1 MIDFE
6 IILQMLPTVANPDS
20 CTPYEARRSRVVQR
34 IQGNSSCIR
43 TFACSHIRIRH
54 LGFAFIWNEVCSMQR
69 SHHNKKRRLCWYIQV
84 NNKLILPCLTD
95 RCDLSL
101 RWISKFV
108 TFFSTFRAEV
118 HVTKMNLEA
127 SRNGCPNPGLLVPRV
142 WHNPRRFH
150 FDNIWRSMLAL
161 FEVLSFKGSL
171 SIHTHIVWYVVFY
184 IRCMP

>member
-20 CTPYEARRSRVVQR
+20 CTPYEARCGRAVQR

-43 TFACSHIRIRH
+43 TSACSHLRIRH
-54 LGFAFIWNEVCSMQR
+54 LGFAFIWNEVCSLQR
-69 SHHNKKRRLCWYIQV
+69 PHHNQKRRLCWHIQV
-84 NNKLILPCLTD
+84 NSNLILPRLTN
-95 RCDLSL
+95 RCNL
-101 RWISKFV
+101 RMRYISKFV
-108 TFFSTFRAEV
+108 IFFVTTFRAEV

-171 SIHTHIVWYVVFY
+171 SIHTHIV
-184 IRCMP
+184 

>member
-1 MIDFE
+1 
-6 IILQMLPTVANPDS
+6 MLSTFTNPHS
-20 CTPYEARRSRVVQR
+20 CTPYETRRSGAVQR

-43 TFACSHIRIRH
+43 TFACSHLCIRH
-54 LGFAFIWNEVCSMQR
+54 MGFAFIWNEVCSMQR

-84 NNKLILPCLTD
+84 HLYSNKLIRPRLTN
-95 RCDLSL
+95 RCDLSML
-101 RWISKFV
+101 QILKYCLL
-108 TFFSTFRAEV
+108 TTFRAEV

-171 SIHTHIVWYVVFY
+171 PIY
-184 IRCMP
+184 IYIYIYI

>member
-1 MIDFE
+1 
-6 IILQMLPTVANPDS
+6 MLSTFANPDS
-20 CTPYEARRSRVVQR
+20 CTPYEARRSRAVQR

-43 TFACSHIRIRH
+43 TSSCSHLRIRH
-54 LGFAFIWNEVCSMQR
+54 MGSAFVRNEVCSMQR
-69 SHHNKKRRLCWYIQV
+69 SHHNKKGRLCWNIQV
-84 NNKLILPCLTD
+84 VNDKRTLPRN
-95 RCDLSL
+95 RCDLSM
-101 RWISKFV
+101 RSISKFV
-108 TFFSTFRAEV
+108 TFFTTFRAEV

-171 SIHTHIVWYVVFY
+171 SIY
-184 IRCMP
+184 I